1 MKKLWLKIG
10 LSFFILFFVVMVIVG
25 IFSGELMKSTYL
37 NMKENQLE
45 DDAKIL
51 LQTTNMENLDLDKDA
66 ATIQKSLDP
75 LGEDIDARI
84 TVIDS
89 KGDVVADTKKDPE
102 KLDNHMNR
110 PEVTDIL
117 KKGESVG
124 ISIRESDSLGYS
136 MLYVAVP
143 VKHQSKTD
151 GVLRISISLE
161 SVDAAVAKLWG
172 NLALI
177 FGIALV
183 IIAAISVFI
192 ARKITRPVRE
202 IIEVSTDLAN
212 HKYDSRIHGKI
223 SGELQDLSISVNTLA
238 ESLETQMFEIKQ
250 NEQRLNAIVQNLV
263 SGVMLINVDKQVI
276 MTNRTM
282 YQILGET
289 EITGKPFYEV
299 IKSFALSQLIEAT
312 FETKTIQQKEI
323 ILYFPREMI
332 LDASV
337 SPILGENGEITGI
350 ILLLHDITQI
360 RHLENVR
367 SEFVTNVSHE
377 LKTPVTALKGF
388 AETLLDGAMYDE
400 MLLKKFLTIIK
411 EESDRLH
418 RLIMDILAL
427 SRIEQNPVPENVEL
441 VEVDEV
447 IEQSARTIFEMATEK
462 NIQVIIPEKTIPS
475 VTIETDRDKL
485 QQILIN
491 LLSNAINYTPVDGK
505 VEVKLIE
512 QEAEVII
519 EVTDNGI
526 GIPAKDIDRV
536 FERFYRVDK
545 ARSRHSGGT
554 GLGLSIVK
562 HLVENCGGRI
572 EVESQEE
579 VGSTFRVT
587 LPKKSLINI
596 LFERM

>member
-427 SRIEQNPVPENVEL
+427 SRIEQNPVPENVDL

-587 LPKKSLINI
+587 LPKKA
-596 LFERM
+596 

>member
-25 IFSGELMKSTYL
+25 VFSGELMKSTYL
-37 NMKENQLE
+37 NMKESQLE

-89 KGDVVADTKKDPE
+89 EGDVVADTKKDPE

-143 VKHQSKTD
+143 VKHQGKTD

-299 IKSFALSQLIEAT
+299 IKSFALSQLIEGT

-400 MLLKKFLTIIK
+400 VLLKKFLTIIK

-427 SRIEQNPVPENVEL
+427 SRIEQNPVAENVEL
-441 VEVDEV
+441 VDVDEV
-447 IEQSARTIFEMATEK
+447 IELSARTIFEMATEK
-462 NIQVIIPEKTIPS
+462 NIRVTIPEKTSAS
-475 VTIETDRDKL
+475 VMIETDRDKL
-485 QQILIN
+485 QQIIIN

-587 LPKKSLINI
+587 LPKKA
-596 LFERM
+596 

>member
-25 IFSGELMKSTYL
+25 VFSGELMKSTYL

-143 VKHQSKTD
+143 VKHQGKTD

-400 MLLKKFLTIIK
+400 VLLKKFLTIIK

-427 SRIEQNPVPENVEL
+427 SRIEQNPVAENIEL
-441 VEVDEV
+441 VDVDEV

-462 NIQVIIPEKTIPS
+462 NIRVTIPEKTSAS
-475 VTIETDRDKL
+475 VMIETDRDKL
-485 QQILIN
+485 QQIVIN

-587 LPKKSLINI
+587 LPKKA
-596 LFERM
+596 

>member
-25 IFSGELMKSTYL
+25 VFSGELMKSTYL
-37 NMKENQLE
+37 NMKESQLE

-89 KGDVVADTKKDPE
+89 EGDVVADTKKDPE

-143 VKHQSKTD
+143 VKHQGKTD

-161 SVDAAVAKLWG
+161 SVDAAVAKLWE

-299 IKSFALSQLIEAT
+299 IKSFALSQLIEGT

-400 MLLKKFLTIIK
+400 VLLKKFLTIIK

-427 SRIEQNPVPENVEL
+427 SRIEQNPVAENVEL
-441 VEVDEV
+441 VDVDEV

-462 NIQVIIPEKTIPS
+462 NIRVTIPEKTSAS
-475 VTIETDRDKL
+475 VMIETDRDKL
-485 QQILIN
+485 QQIIIN

-512 QEAEVII
+512 QGAEVII

-587 LPKKSLINI
+587 LPKKA
-596 LFERM
+596 

>member
-10 LSFFILFFVVMVIVG
+10 LSFFILFFVVMVMVG

-51 LQTTNMENLDLDKDA
+51 LQTTNIEHLDLDQDA
-66 ATIQKSLDP
+66 AEIQKTLDP
-75 LGEDIDARI
+75 LSDEIDARI

-89 KGDVVADTKKDPE
+89 QGDVVADTKKDPE
-102 KLDNHMNR
+102 NLDNHMNR
-110 PEVTDIL
+110 PEVADIL
-117 KKGESVG
+117 EKGENVG

-143 VKHQSKTD
+143 VKHQNKTD

-161 SVDAAVAKLWG
+161 SVDTAVAKLWG

-177 FGIALV
+177 FGIALI
-183 IIAAISVFI
+183 IIAGISVFI
-192 ARKITRPVRE
+192 ARKITKPVRE

-212 HKYDSRIHGKI
+212 HKYDSRIHGKV
-223 SGELQDLSISVNTLA
+223 SGELQDLSISVNMLA

-263 SGVMLINVDKQVI
+263 SGVMLINADKQVI

-299 IKSFALSQLIEAT
+299 IKSFALSQLIDAT
-312 FETKTIQQKEI
+312 FETKTMQQKEI

-337 SPILGENGEITGI
+337 SPILAEDGEITGI

-400 MLLKKFLTIIK
+400 VLLKKFLTIIK

-427 SRIEQNPVPENVEL
+427 SRIEQNPVTENVET
-441 VEVDEV
+441 VDVDDV
-447 IEQSARTIFEMATEK
+447 IDQSVRTIFELATEK
-462 NIQVIIPEKTIPS
+462 NIQVSAPEKTIPP
-475 VTIETDRDKL
+475 VIIETNRDQL

-505 VEVKLIE
+505 VEVKLME
-512 QEAEVII
+512 RESEVII

-587 LPKKSLINI
+587 LPKKA
-596 LFERM
+596 

>member
-25 IFSGELMKSTYL
+25 VFSGELMKSTYL
-37 NMKENQLE
+37 NMKESQLE

-51 LQTTNMENLDLDKDA
+51 LQTTNMENLDLDKDD

-89 KGDVVADTKKDPE
+89 EGDVVADTKKDPE

-143 VKHQSKTD
+143 VKHQGKTD

-299 IKSFALSQLIEAT
+299 IKSFALSQLIEGT

-400 MLLKKFLTIIK
+400 VLLKKFLTIIK

-427 SRIEQNPVPENVEL
+427 SRIEQNPVAENVEL
-441 VEVDEV
+441 VDVDEV

-462 NIQVIIPEKTIPS
+462 NIRVTIPEKTSAS
-475 VTIETDRDKL
+475 VMIETDRDKL
-485 QQILIN
+485 QQIIIN

-587 LPKKSLINI
+587 LPKKA
-596 LFERM
+596 

>member
-25 IFSGELMKSTYL
+25 VFSGELMKSTYL
-37 NMKENQLE
+37 NMKENQLK

-143 VKHQSKTD
+143 VKHQGKTD

-400 MLLKKFLTIIK
+400 VLLKKFLTIIK

-427 SRIEQNPVPENVEL
+427 SRIEQNPVAENVEL
-441 VEVDEV
+441 VDIDEV

-462 NIQVIIPEKTIPS
+462 NIRVTIPEKTSAS
-475 VTIETDRDKL
+475 VMIETDRDKL
-485 QQILIN
+485 QQIIIN

-587 LPKKSLINI
+587 LPKKA
-596 LFERM
+596 

>member
-10 LSFFILFFVVMVIVG
+10 LSFIILFFVVMVIVG
-25 IFSGELMKSTYL
+25 VFSGELMKSTYL
-37 NMKENQLE
+37 NMKESQLE

-51 LQTTNMENLDLDKDA
+51 LQTTNIENLDLDKDA
-66 ATIQKSLDP
+66 AAIQKSLNP
-75 LGEDIDARI
+75 LGDEIDARI

-89 KGDVVADTKKDPE
+89 EGDVVADTKKDPAN
-102 KLDNHMNR
+102 LDNHMNR

-117 KKGESVG
+117 EKGKSVG

-143 VKHQSKTD
+143 VKHQDKTD

-161 SVDAAVAKLWG
+161 SVDAAVDKLWG

-212 HKYDSRIHGKI
+212 HKYDSRIHGKV
-223 SGELQDLSISVNTLA
+223 SGELQDLSVSVNTLA

-263 SGVMLINVDKQVI
+263 SGVMLINIDKQVI

-337 SPILGENGEITGI
+337 SPILAENGEITGI

-427 SRIEQNPVPENVEL
+427 SRIEQNPVPENIEI
-441 VEVDEV
+441 VDMDDV

-462 NIQVIIPEKTIPS
+462 NIQVTIPEKTSTP

-505 VEVKLIE
+505 VEVKLIDH
-512 QEAEVII
+512 EAEVII

-587 LPKKSLINI
+587 LPKKA
-596 LFERM
+596 

>member
-89 KGDVVADTKKDPE
+89 KGDVVADTKKDPQ

-299 IKSFALSQLIEAT
+299 IKSFALSQLIEGT

-441 VEVDEV
+441 IEVDEV

-512 QEAEVII
+512 QEAEAII

-587 LPKKSLINI
+587 LPKKA
-596 LFERM
+596 

>member
-25 IFSGELMKSTYL
+25 IFFGELMKSTYL

-587 LPKKSLINI
+587 LPKKA
-596 LFERM
+596 

>member
-25 IFSGELMKSTYL
+25 VFSGELMKSTYL

-143 VKHQSKTD
+143 VKHQGKTD

-400 MLLKKFLTIIK
+400 VLLKKFLTIIK

-427 SRIEQNPVPENVEL
+427 SRIEQNPVAENVEL
-441 VEVDEV
+441 VDVDEV

-462 NIQVIIPEKTIPS
+462 NIRVTIPEKTSAS
-475 VTIETDRDKL
+475 VMIETDRDKL
-485 QQILIN
+485 QQIVIN

-587 LPKKSLINI
+587 LPKKA
-596 LFERM
+596 

>member
-25 IFSGELMKSTYL
+25 VFSGELMKSTYL

-136 MLYVAVP
+136 MLFVAVP
-143 VKHQSKTD
+143 VKHQGKTD

-400 MLLKKFLTIIK
+400 VLLKKFLTIIK

-427 SRIEQNPVPENVEL
+427 SRIEQNPVAENVEL
-441 VEVDEV
+441 VDVDEV

-462 NIQVIIPEKTIPS
+462 NIRVTIPEKTSAS
-475 VTIETDRDKL
+475 VMIETDRDKL
-485 QQILIN
+485 QQIVIN

-587 LPKKSLINI
+587 LPKKA
-596 LFERM
+596 

>member
-89 KGDVVADTKKDPE
+89 KGDVVADTKKDPQ

-579 VGSTFRVT
+579 GGSTFRVT
-587 LPKKSLINI
+587 LPKKA
-596 LFERM
+596 

>member
-276 MTNRTM
+276 LTNRTM

-299 IKSFALSQLIEAT
+299 IKSFALSQLIEGT

-587 LPKKSLINI
+587 LPKKA
-596 LFERM
+596 

>member
-10 LSFFILFFVVMVIVG
+10 LSFFILFFVVMVMVG

-51 LQTTNMENLDLDKDA
+51 LQTTNMEHLDLDQDA
-66 ATIQKSLDP
+66 AEIQKTLDP
-75 LGEDIDARI
+75 LSDEIDARI

-89 KGDVVADTKKDPE
+89 QGDVVADTKKEPE
-102 KLDNHMNR
+102 NLDNHMNR
-110 PEVTDIL
+110 PEVADIL
-117 KKGESVG
+117 EKGEKVG

-143 VKHQSKTD
+143 VKHQNKTD

-161 SVDAAVAKLWG
+161 SVDTAVAKLWG

-177 FGIALV
+177 FGIALI
-183 IIAAISVFI
+183 IIAGISVFI
-192 ARKITRPVRE
+192 ARRITKPVRE

-212 HKYDSRIHGKI
+212 HKYDSRIHGKV
-223 SGELQDLSISVNTLA
+223 SGELQDLSISVNMLA

-263 SGVMLINVDKQVI
+263 SGVMLINADKQVI

-299 IKSFALSQLIEAT
+299 IKSFALSQLIDAT
-312 FETKTIQQKEI
+312 FETKTMQQKEI

-337 SPILGENGEITGI
+337 SPILAEDGEITGI

-400 MLLKKFLTIIK
+400 ALLKKFLTIIK

-427 SRIEQNPVPENVEL
+427 SRIEQNPVTENVGT
-441 VEVDEV
+441 VDVDDV
-447 IEQSARTIFEMATEK
+447 IDQSVRTIFELATEK
-462 NIQVIIPEKTIPS
+462 NIQVSAPEKTVPPVI
-475 VTIETDRDKL
+475 IETNRDQL

-505 VEVKLIE
+505 VEVKLME
-512 QEAEVII
+512 RESEVII

-526 GIPAKDIDRV
+526 GIPTKDIDRV

-579 VGSTFRVT
+579 IGSTFRVT
-587 LPKKSLINI
+587 LPKKA
-596 LFERM
+596 

>member
-299 IKSFALSQLIEAT
+299 IKSFALSQLIEGT

-462 NIQVIIPEKTIPS
+462 NIQVTIPEKTSES
-475 VTIETDRDKL
+475 VMIETDRDKL

-587 LPKKSLINI
+587 LPKKA
-596 LFERM
+596 

>member
-25 IFSGELMKSTYL
+25 VFSGELMKSTYL

-143 VKHQSKTD
+143 VKHQGKTD

-400 MLLKKFLTIIK
+400 VLLKKFLTIIK

-427 SRIEQNPVPENVEL
+427 SRIEQNPVAENVEL
-441 VEVDEV
+441 VDVDEV

-462 NIQVIIPEKTIPS
+462 NIRVTIPEKTSAS
-475 VTIETDRDKL
+475 VMIETDRDKL
-485 QQILIN
+485 QQIVIN

-587 LPKKSLINI
+587 LPKKPNKYPV
-596 LFERM
+596 

>member
-25 IFSGELMKSTYL
+25 VFSGELMKSTYL
-37 NMKENQLE
+37 NMKESQLE

-89 KGDVVADTKKDPE
+89 EGDVVADTKKDPE

-143 VKHQSKTD
+143 VKHQGKTD

-299 IKSFALSQLIEAT
+299 IKSFALSQLIEGT

-400 MLLKKFLTIIK
+400 VLLKKFLTIIK

-427 SRIEQNPVPENVEL
+427 SRIEQNPVAENVEL
-441 VEVDEV
+441 VDVDEV

-462 NIQVIIPEKTIPS
+462 NIRVTIPEKTSAS
-475 VTIETDRDKL
+475 VMIETDRDKL
-485 QQILIN
+485 QQIIIN

-587 LPKKSLINI
+587 LPKKA
-596 LFERM
+596 

>member
-25 IFSGELMKSTYL
+25 VFSGELMKSTYL

-143 VKHQSKTD
+143 VKHQGKTD

-177 FGIALV
+177 FGNALV

-400 MLLKKFLTIIK
+400 VLLKKFLTIIK

-427 SRIEQNPVPENVEL
+427 SRIEQNPVAENVEL
-441 VEVDEV
+441 VDVDEV

-462 NIQVIIPEKTIPS
+462 NIRVTIPEKTSAS
-475 VTIETDRDKL
+475 VMIETDRDKL
-485 QQILIN
+485 QQIVIN

-587 LPKKSLINI
+587 LPKKA
-596 LFERM
+596 

>member
-10 LSFFILFFVVMVIVG
+10 LSFFILFFVVMVMVG

-51 LQTTNMENLDLDKDA
+51 LQTTNIEHLDLDQNA
-66 ATIQKSLDP
+66 AEIQKTLDP
-75 LGEDIDARI
+75 LSDEIDARI

-89 KGDVVADTKKDPE
+89 QGDVVADTKKDPE
-102 KLDNHMNR
+102 NLDNHMNR
-110 PEVTDIL
+110 PEVADIL
-117 KKGESVG
+117 EKGENVG

-143 VKHQSKTD
+143 VKHQNKTD
-151 GVLRISISLE
+151 DVLRISISLE
-161 SVDAAVAKLWG
+161 SVDTAVAKLWG

-177 FGIALV
+177 FGIALI
-183 IIAAISVFI
+183 IIAGISVFI
-192 ARKITRPVRE
+192 ARKITKPVRE

-212 HKYDSRIHGKI
+212 HKYDSRIHGKV
-223 SGELQDLSISVNTLA
+223 SGELQDLSISVNMLA

-263 SGVMLINVDKQVI
+263 SGVMLINADKQVI

-299 IKSFALSQLIEAT
+299 IKSFALSQLIDAT
-312 FETKTIQQKEI
+312 FETKTMQQKEI

-337 SPILGENGEITGI
+337 SPILAEDGEITGI

-400 MLLKKFLTIIK
+400 TLLKKFLTIIK

-427 SRIEQNPVPENVEL
+427 SRIEQNPVTKDVET
-441 VEVDEV
+441 VDVDDV
-447 IEQSARTIFEMATEK
+447 IEQSVRTIFELATEK
-462 NIQVIIPEKTIPS
+462 NIQVSAPEKTIPP
-475 VTIETDRDKL
+475 VIIETNRDQL

-505 VEVKLIE
+505 VEVKLME
-512 QEAEVII
+512 RESEVII

-587 LPKKSLINI
+587 LPKKA
-596 LFERM
+596 

>member
-25 IFSGELMKSTYL
+25 VFSGELMKSTYL

-110 PEVTDIL
+110 LEVTDIL

-143 VKHQSKTD
+143 VKHQGKTD

-400 MLLKKFLTIIK
+400 VLLKKFLTIIK

-427 SRIEQNPVPENVEL
+427 SRIEQNPVAENVEL
-441 VEVDEV
+441 VDVDEV

-462 NIQVIIPEKTIPS
+462 NIRVTIPEKTSAS
-475 VTIETDRDKL
+475 VMIETDRDKL
-485 QQILIN
+485 QQIVIN

-587 LPKKSLINI
+587 LPKKA
-596 LFERM
+596 

>member
-25 IFSGELMKSTYL
+25 VFSGELMKSTYL

-143 VKHQSKTD
+143 VKHQGKTD

-299 IKSFALSQLIEAT
+299 IKSFALSQLIEGT

-427 SRIEQNPVPENVEL
+427 SRIEQNPVADNVEL
-441 VEVDEV
+441 VDVDEV

-462 NIQVIIPEKTIPS
+462 NIRVTIPEKTSAS
-475 VTIETDRDKL
+475 VMIETDRDKL
-485 QQILIN
+485 QQIIIN

-587 LPKKSLINI
+587 LPKKV
-596 LFERM
+596 

>member
-51 LQTTNMENLDLDKDA
+51 LQTTNMENLDLDKDV

-587 LPKKSLINI
+587 LPKKA
-596 LFERM
+596 

>member
-89 KGDVVADTKKDPE
+89 KGDVVADTKKDPQ

-276 MTNRTM
+276 LTNRTM

-299 IKSFALSQLIEAT
+299 IKSFALSQLIEGT

-587 LPKKSLINI
+587 LPKKA
-596 LFERM
+596 

>member
-117 KKGESVG
+117 KKGESVV

-587 LPKKSLINI
+587 LPKKA
-596 LFERM
+596 

>member
-299 IKSFALSQLIEAT
+299 IKSFALSQLIEGT

-441 VEVDEV
+441 VEVDDV

-587 LPKKSLINI
+587 LPKKA
-596 LFERM
+596 

>member
-25 IFSGELMKSTYL
+25 VFSGELMKSTYL

-143 VKHQSKTD
+143 VKHQGKTD

-350 ILLLHDITQI
+350 ILLLHDISQI

-400 MLLKKFLTIIK
+400 VLLKKFLTIIK

-427 SRIEQNPVPENVEL
+427 SRIEQNPVAENVEL
-441 VEVDEV
+441 VDVDEV

-462 NIQVIIPEKTIPS
+462 NIRVTIPEKTSAS
-475 VTIETDRDKL
+475 VMIETDRDKL
-485 QQILIN
+485 QQIVIN

-587 LPKKSLINI
+587 LPKKA
-596 LFERM
+596 

>member
-10 LSFFILFFVVMVIVG
+10 LSFIILFFVVMVIVG
-25 IFSGELMKSTYL
+25 VFSGELMKSTYL
-37 NMKENQLE
+37 NMKESQLE

-51 LQTTNMENLDLDKDA
+51 LQTTNIENLDLDKDA
-66 ATIQKSLDP
+66 AAIQKSLDP
-75 LGEDIDARI
+75 LGDEIDARI

-89 KGDVVADTKKDPE
+89 EGDVVADTKKDPE
-102 KLDNHMNR
+102 NLDNHMNR

-117 KKGESVG
+117 EKGKSVG

-143 VKHQSKTD
+143 VKHQDKTD

-212 HKYDSRIHGKI
+212 HKYDSRIHGKV

-263 SGVMLINVDKQVI
+263 SGVMLINIDKQVI

-337 SPILGENGEITGI
+337 SPILAENGEITGI

-427 SRIEQNPVPENVEL
+427 SRIEQNPVPENIEI
-441 VEVDEV
+441 VDIDDV

-462 NIQVIIPEKTIPS
+462 NIQVTIPEKTSTP

-505 VEVKLIE
+505 VEVKLIDH
-512 QEAEVII
+512 EAEVII

-587 LPKKSLINI
+587 LPKKA
-596 LFERM
+596 

>member
-25 IFSGELMKSTYL
+25 VFSGELMKSTYL

-51 LQTTNMENLDLDKDA
+51 FQTTNMENLDLDKDA

-143 VKHQSKTD
+143 VKHQGKTD

-400 MLLKKFLTIIK
+400 VLLKKFLTIIK

-427 SRIEQNPVPENVEL
+427 SRIEQNPVAENVEL
-441 VEVDEV
+441 VDVDEV

-462 NIQVIIPEKTIPS
+462 NIRVTIPEKTSAS
-475 VTIETDRDKL
+475 VMIETDRDKL
-485 QQILIN
+485 QQIVIN

-587 LPKKSLINI
+587 LPKKA
-596 LFERM
+596 

>member
-25 IFSGELMKSTYL
+25 VFSGELMKSTYL

-143 VKHQSKTD
+143 VKHQGKTD

-400 MLLKKFLTIIK
+400 VLLKKFLTIIK

-427 SRIEQNPVPENVEL
+427 SRIEQNPVAENVEL
-441 VEVDEV
+441 VDVDEV

-462 NIQVIIPEKTIPS
+462 NIRVTIPEKTSAS
-475 VTIETDRDKL
+475 VMIETDRDKL
-485 QQILIN
+485 QQIVIN

-545 ARSRHSGGT
+545 ARSRH
-554 GLGLSIVK
+554 
-562 HLVENCGGRI
+562 
-572 EVESQEE
+572 
-579 VGSTFRVT
+579 
-587 LPKKSLINI
+587 
-596 LFERM
+596 

>member
-25 IFSGELMKSTYL
+25 VFSGELMKSTYL

-75 LGEDIDARI
+75 LGEEIDARI

-143 VKHQSKTD
+143 VKHQGKTD

-400 MLLKKFLTIIK
+400 VLLKKFLTIIK

-427 SRIEQNPVPENVEL
+427 SRIEQNPVAENVEL
-441 VEVDEV
+441 VDIDEV

-462 NIQVIIPEKTIPS
+462 NIRVTIPEKTSAS
-475 VTIETDRDKL
+475 VMIETDRDKL
-485 QQILIN
+485 QQIIIN

-587 LPKKSLINI
+587 LPKKA
-596 LFERM
+596 

>member
-367 SEFVTNVSHE
+367 SEFVINVSHE

-587 LPKKSLINI
+587 LPKKA
-596 LFERM
+596 

>member
-25 IFSGELMKSTYL
+25 VFSGELMKSTYL

-51 LQTTNMENLDLDKDA
+51 LQTTNMENLDLDKDD

-143 VKHQSKTD
+143 VKHQGKTD

-400 MLLKKFLTIIK
+400 VLLKKFLTIIK

-427 SRIEQNPVPENVEL
+427 SRIEQNPVAENVEL
-441 VEVDEV
+441 VDVDEV

-462 NIQVIIPEKTIPS
+462 NIRVTIPEKTSAS
-475 VTIETDRDKL
+475 VMIETDRDKL
-485 QQILIN
+485 QQIVIN

-587 LPKKSLINI
+587 LPKKA
-596 LFERM
+596 

>member
-25 IFSGELMKSTYL
+25 VFSGELMKSTYL

-124 ISIRESDSLGYS
+124 ISIRESYSLGYS

-143 VKHQSKTD
+143 VKHQGKTD

-400 MLLKKFLTIIK
+400 VLLKKFLTIIK

-427 SRIEQNPVPENVEL
+427 SRIEQNPVAENVEL
-441 VEVDEV
+441 VDVDEV

-462 NIQVIIPEKTIPS
+462 NIRVTIPEKTSAS
-475 VTIETDRDKL
+475 VMIETDRDKL
-485 QQILIN
+485 QQIVIN

-587 LPKKSLINI
+587 LPKKA
-596 LFERM
+596 

>member
-25 IFSGELMKSTYL
+25 VFSGELMKSTYL

-143 VKHQSKTD
+143 VKHQGKTD

-400 MLLKKFLTIIK
+400 VLLKKFLTIIK

-427 SRIEQNPVPENVEL
+427 SRIEQNPVAENVEL
-441 VEVDEV
+441 VDVDEV

-462 NIQVIIPEKTIPS
+462 NIRVTIPEKTSAS
-475 VTIETDRDKL
+475 VMIETDRDKL
-485 QQILIN
+485 QQIVIN

-587 LPKKSLINI
+587 LPKKRLTNI

>member
-89 KGDVVADTKKDPE
+89 KGDVVADTKKDPQ

-462 NIQVIIPEKTIPS
+462 NIQVTIPEKTSES
-475 VTIETDRDKL
+475 VMIETDRDKL
-485 QQILIN
+485 QQIIIN

-587 LPKKSLINI
+587 LPKKA
-596 LFERM
+596 

>member
-89 KGDVVADTKKDPE
+89 KGDVVADTKKDPQ

-388 AETLLDGAMYDE
+388 AETLIDGAMYDE

-587 LPKKSLINI
+587 LPKKA
-596 LFERM
+596 

>member
-25 IFSGELMKSTYL
+25 VFSGELMKSTYL
-37 NMKENQLE
+37 NMKESQLE

-89 KGDVVADTKKDPE
+89 EGDVVADTKKDPE

-143 VKHQSKTD
+143 VKHQGKTD

-299 IKSFALSQLIEAT
+299 IKSFALSQLIEGT

-400 MLLKKFLTIIK
+400 VLLKKFLTIIK

-427 SRIEQNPVPENVEL
+427 SRIEQNPVAENVEL
-441 VEVDEV
+441 VDVDEV

-462 NIQVIIPEKTIPS
+462 NIRVTIPEKTSGS
-475 VTIETDRDKL
+475 VMIETDRDKL
-485 QQILIN
+485 QQIIIN

-562 HLVENCGGRI
+562 HLVENCGGQI

-587 LPKKSLINI
+587 LPKKA
-596 LFERM
+596 

>member
-51 LQTTNMENLDLDKDA
+51 LQTTNIEHLNLDKDA
-66 ATIQKSLDP
+66 ATIQKTLDP
-75 LGEDIDARI
+75 LGDEIDARI

-89 KGDVVADTKKDPE
+89 EGDVVADTKKNPDN
-102 KLDNHMNR
+102 LNNHMNR
-110 PEVTDIL
+110 PEVADIL
-117 KKGESVG
+117 ENGKSVG

-143 VKHQSKTD
+143 VKHQGKTD

-161 SVDAAVAKLWG
+161 SVEAAVVKLWG
-172 NLALI
+172 HLALV

-192 ARKITRPVRE
+192 ARKITRPVNE

-212 HKYDSRIHGKI
+212 HKYDSRIHGKV
-223 SGELQDLSISVNTLA
+223 SGELQDLSISVNMLA
-238 ESLETQMFEIKQ
+238 ESLEKQMFEIKQ

-282 YQILGET
+282 YQILGES

-299 IKSFALSQLIEAT
+299 IKSFALSQLIETT
-312 FETKTIQQKEI
+312 FETKTMQQKEI

-337 SPILGENGEITGI
+337 SPILAEDREITGI

-400 MLLKKFLTIIK
+400 VLLKKFLTIIK

-427 SRIEQNPVPENVEL
+427 SRIEQNPVTENIEL
-441 VEVDEV
+441 VDVDEV
-447 IEQSARTIFEMATEK
+447 IEQSARTIFEMATGKNIHVSVPEK
-462 NIQVIIPEKTIPS
+462 NITPVI
-475 VTIETDRDKL
+475 IETDRDKL

-491 LLSNAINYTPVDGK
+491 LLSNAINYTPLDGK

-512 QEAEVII
+512 HEAELII

-579 VGSTFRVT
+579 IGSTFRVT
-587 LPKKSLINI
+587 LPKKA
-596 LFERM
+596 

>member
-25 IFSGELMKSTYL
+25 VFSGELMKSTYL
-37 NMKENQLE
+37 NMKESQLE

-89 KGDVVADTKKDPE
+89 EGDVVADTKKDPE

-143 VKHQSKTD
+143 VKHQGKTD

-299 IKSFALSQLIEAT
+299 IKSFALSQLIEGT

-400 MLLKKFLTIIK
+400 VLLKKFLTIIK

-427 SRIEQNPVPENVEL
+427 SRIEQNPVAENVEL
-441 VEVDEV
+441 VDVDEV

-462 NIQVIIPEKTIPS
+462 NIRVTIPEKTSAS
-475 VTIETDRDKL
+475 VMIETDRDKL
-485 QQILIN
+485 QQIIIN

-587 LPKKSLINI
+587 LSKKA
-596 LFERM
+596 